1 MKKSLSFILIVI
13 EIFAALFLVN
23 YLDFF
28 WLSIVAVPLMVLG
41 ILFYFTI
48 GETDESVGSFGIIM
62 LFIGIGL
69 LIIPSFGIFLIAML
83 LTNAAIIGL
92 LIFR

>member
-1 MKKSLSFILIVI
+1 MKKSLAFILIVI

>member
-1 MKKSLSFILIVI
+1 MKKSLAFILIVI
-13 EIFAALFLVN
+13 EIFAALFLAN

-69 LIIPSFGIFLIAML
+69 LIIPSFGIFLVAML